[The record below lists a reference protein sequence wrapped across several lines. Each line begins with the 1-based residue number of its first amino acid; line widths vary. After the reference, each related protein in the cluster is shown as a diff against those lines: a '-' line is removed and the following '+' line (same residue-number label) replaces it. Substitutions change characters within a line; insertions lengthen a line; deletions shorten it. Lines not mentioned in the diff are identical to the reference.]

1 MPDRVADDAVD
12 ASPARDLPGTIKMHH
27 CVKRELAGRRGL
39 IDSGVGKRA
48 TRPQRKNAS
57 RQAYFTHGNRHDV
70 AASPSQAADSNAVR
84 DGTAMA
90 RKFRDFSSGAKKPP
104 SDARKIARGLA
115 EIVLRHH
122 QACRSESGLQIC
134 RRNVLRGLYFDIAP
148 AAACPHRS
156 RQNIKLSFSAAL

>member
-27 CVKRELAGRRGL
+27 SVKRELAGRRGL
-39 IDSGVGKRA
+39 FDSGVGERA

-70 AASPSQAADSNAVR
+70 AASPSQFADSNAVR

-90 RKFRDFSSGAKKPP
+90 RNFCDFSAGAKKLA
-104 SDARKIARGLA
+104 SDARKIPLCLS
-115 EIVLRHH
+115 EIVARNQHVG
-122 QACRSESGLQIC
+122 RSGSAPYCC
-134 RRNVLRGLYFDIAP
+134 RRSTPLSLYF
-148 AAACPHRS
+148 
-156 RQNIKLSFSAAL
+156 